1 MTGFPVSWNE
11 MGVLAL
17 LGGSLWASRVDA
29 TAVARRRAVIVAAFA
44 FAATGAS
51 WIEGARSGVPD
62 EAFRGMAA
70 LGLHGLFAADALN
83 APLIPLVSLVSLVT
97 ILVTLRS
104 KIHRFSFS
112 RILLLEALLL
122 VTLSAENPWVL
133 ILFLAA
139 TDLPLAGEL
148 RGQGRSARVL
158 ATHLGAASLLLAGGW
173 LTVSLSGPAASGWTA
188 AGYGM
193 IAAGV
198 GIRSGLVP
206 VHCWVLDLFENAS
219 LGTALIA
226 MSPLA
231 GAYAA
236 ARLLLPGAPDAVL
249 STLAGVALATALY
262 GAAMSVV
269 QSNARRFFCYFFLSH
284 TSLVLAGL
292 MLMSPLAVTASLVL
306 WISAPLSLAG
316 FGLTLR
322 ALEAR
327 TGRLSLN
334 AFQGLHVQTPTLAAL
349 FLVTGLAA
357 VGFPGTLGFFG
368 VEMLTDAA
376 ARTSKPLAVGVVL
389 AGALSGIAAVRA
401 YGRLFLGAR
410 HRATVS
416 LRIRRTERVAFLA
429 LVALLLGGTLWSQ
442 AQIVSRNRAADEIL
456 HLREWNAT
464 PFGAVDTEMGRP

>member
-1 MTGFPVSWNE
+1 MRDLPLSWNE
-11 MGVLAL
+11 IGL
-17 LGGSLWASRVDA
+17 LVPLIGSLWASTVD
-29 TAVARRRAVIVAAFA
+29 TTTVARRRAAVAAVLA
-44 FAATGAS
+44 CAAALVS
-51 WIEGARSGVPD
+51 WVEFARSGGPVPG
-62 EAFRGMAA
+62 EGFRGMAA
-70 LGLHGLFAADALN
+70 LGLGGLLAVDELN

-104 KIHRFSFS
+104 KIRRFSFA
-112 RILLLEALLL
+112 RILLLEALLMI
-122 VTLSAENPWVL
+122 TLSARNPWVL
-133 ILFLAA
+133 ILFLGV
-139 TDLPLAGEL
+139 TDLPVAAEL
-148 RGQGRSARVL
+148 RARGRPVRGL
-158 ATHLGAASLLLAGGW
+158 AVHLGAAFLLLAGGW
-173 LTVSLSGPAASGWTA
+173 LAVRLSTVPGWTA

-206 VHCWVLDLFENAS
+206 AHCWVLDLFENAS

-226 MSPLA
+226 TSPLV
-231 GAYAA
+231 GTYAA
-236 ARLLLPGAPDAVL
+236 ARLLLPGAPPAVL
-249 STLAGVALATALY
+249 LVLACAALGTALY

-269 QSNARRFFCYFFLSH
+269 QANARRFFCYFFLSH
-284 TSLVLAGL
+284 TSLVLAGI
-292 MLMSPLAVTASLVL
+292 MLATPLAVTAALVL

-327 TGRLSLN
+327 TGRLSLSE
-334 AFQGLHVQTPTLAAL
+334 FQGLHVQTPTLAAL

-368 VEMLTDAA
+368 AEMLTDAA
-376 ARTSKPLAVGVVL
+376 ARIHKPLAVGVVL
-389 AGALSGIAAVRA
+389 SAALSGIAAVRA

-442 AQIVSRNRAADEIL
+442 TEITSRNRAADAIL
-456 HLREWNAT
+456 ALRGSS
-464 PFGAVDTEMGRP
+464 GAVDTGVGKP